1 METMTVLPASEANKA
16 ERELCAAIVKG
27 AVKAADVQLRTA
39 DFSDGLCRTIFTA
52 CLSLEAAGKACD
64 LVSIC
69 DVLPGY
75 ENDVTDICLE
85 AGFSRALALQHA
97 DIIRARALRRDTL
110 CCLTDAVGRLSDP
123 LSDVDGVCAE
133 MRAQLDK
140 RLALGITTPTE
151 DLATSARRV
160 LEERE
165 DEHPPTVTSGIE
177 KLDNALNGG
186 FRPAEMVVIGARPSV
201 GKSSLLLYSALHA
214 AADGKKALYISAE
227 MPIRQNA
234 VRALAAV
241 SGVEMRQFSHAELLT
256 DAQRREALRGLEA
269 YGAGNIHQ
277 YMQTSIRVPDVRR
290 LALNMRR
297 SGGLDAIYIDY
308 LGLLKSERENEN
320 TNARIADIS
329 RAIKALACELQI
341 PIIVA
346 AQLNRNA
353 ARQDEE
359 PMLHELRDSG
369 SIEQDAD
376 IVLLLHA
383 LDSLNSNRDERKL
396 LLILAKQRNGPLI
409 KTKLLLRCAQMR
421 FVQLPPDA

>member
-1 METMTVLPASEANKA
+1 MTVLPASEANKA

-133 MRAQLDK
+133 LSAQLDK
-140 RLALGITTPTE
+140 RLALGVTSPTE

-160 LEERE
+160 LEEKE
-165 DEHPPTVTSGIE
+165 NEHPPTVTSGIE
-177 KLDNALNGG
+177 KIDNALNGG

-256 DAQRREALRGLEA
+256 DTQRREALRGLEA

-308 LGLLKSERENEN
+308 LGLLRSERESEN
-320 TNARIADIS
+320 TNARISDIS

-341 PIIVA
+341 PVIVA

-383 LDSLNSNRDERKL
+383 LDSLNSDRDERKL